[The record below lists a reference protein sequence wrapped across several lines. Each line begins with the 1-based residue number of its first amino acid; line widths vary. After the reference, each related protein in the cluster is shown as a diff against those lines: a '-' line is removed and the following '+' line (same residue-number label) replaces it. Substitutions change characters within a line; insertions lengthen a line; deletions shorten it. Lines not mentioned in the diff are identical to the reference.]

1 MPAMHFYVTW
11 PDGTEDRCY
20 SPSTVITE
28 FLQPGAEYTVAEF
41 FSISEKALMEASHR
55 VQKKYGFH
63 CSSAMDQLAQIQER
77 TGFFQDGPDQR
88 VTVTKIVPA

>member
-11 PDGTEDRCY
+11 PDGSEERCY

-28 FLQPGAEYTVAEF
+28 FLKPGSAYTVAEF
-41 FSISEKALMEASHR
+41 FTLSEKALLEASNR

-63 CSSAMDQLAQIQER
+63 CSSAMDQLAQIQEKA
-77 TGFFQDGPDQR
+77 GFFQDAPDQR
-88 VTVTKIVPA
+88 VTVTKIIPA